1 MITGHTKLLCI
12 VADPIDHVRTP
23 DIFNEHLA
31 RDRRSMRSSFRCM
44 CAASDLRTVVDG
56 MRAMQ
61 NVSAIIVTVPHKI
74 AMVELCDELEP
85 SARLMGAVNIV
96 RRERDGRLLGAN
108 FDGAGLASA
117 LERSLEPSPAGSVH
131 LAGAGGVARAIAF
144 ALAQAGVARLAIHN
158 RSAAKADA
166 LLDAVKRSFPK
177 VTTARADH
185 RPSDCDIAVNATSLG
200 LRPDDPLPFAVDALP
215 ATATVAEV
223 VMNPL
228 MTPLLLRAQARGLRI
243 VKGDAMLKCQLAAW
257 VEFLGFDT
265 ARAQEETSA

>member
-1 MITGHTKLLCI
+1 MITGHTKVLCI

-23 DIFNEHLA
+23 AIFNEHLA
-31 RDRRSMRSSFRCM
+31 
-44 CAASDLRTVVDG
+44 AAGIDAIVVPTHVAPSDLRTVVGG

-61 NVSAIIVTVPHKI
+61 NLSAIIVTVPHKI
-74 AMVELCDELEP
+74 AMVELCDALEP

-117 LERSLEPSPAGSVH
+117 LETELGTLAGRRVH

-144 ALAQAGVARLAIHN
+144 ALAQAGIARLAIDN

-166 LLDAVKRSFPK
+166 LLDAVKRAFPK
-177 VTTARADH
+177 VATVRADD
-185 RPSDCDIAVNATSLG
+185 RPSDCDIAINATSLG
-200 LRPDDPLPFAVDALP
+200 LHAGDPLPFAVDALP
-215 ATATVAEV
+215 DSATVAEV

-257 VEFLGFDT
+257 VAFLGFDT
-265 ARAQEETSA
+265 RAQKEINV

>member
-12 VADPIDHVRTP
+12 VADPIAHVRTP
-23 DIFNEHLA
+23 EIFNENLA
-31 RDRRSMRSSFRCM
+31 GIGID
-44 CAASDLRTVVDG
+44 AVVIPVQVGAQALRTVVDG

-61 NVSAIIVTVPHKI
+61 NVRAIIVTVPHKI
-74 AMVELCDELEP
+74 AMVELCDELDP
-85 SARLMGAVNIV
+85 RARLMGAVNIV
-96 RRERDGRLLGAN
+96 RREPDGRLIGAN
-108 FDGAGLASA
+108 FDGTGLVSA
-117 LERSLEPSPAGSVH
+117 LEAELGTIAGRRVH
-131 LAGAGGVARAIAF
+131 IAGAGGVARAIAF
-144 ALAQAGVARLAIHN
+144 AVAQAGATRLAIYN

-177 VTTARADH
+177 VGVACADH
-185 RPSDCDIAVNATSLG
+185 CPSNCDIAINATSLG
-200 LRPDDPLPFAVDALP
+200 LRPDDPLPFAVDALS

-257 VEFLGFDT
+257 VEFLDFDVMH
-265 ARAQEETSA
+265 AQPENVK